1 MGVGIAAVLSAGV
14 EAVAVPF
21 AGVRQ
26 RPLQEL
32 KQRPLQE
39 LKQEQCL
46 LGGLGACE

>member
-1 MGVGIAAVLSAGV
+1 M
-14 EAVAVPF
+14 AVPF
-21 AGVRQ
+21 AGVKQ

-39 LKQEQCL
+39 LKQQQCL